1 MVEFELELNQERGW
15 ETLALWSQ
23 PPCEKGELTRF
34 QTVRRSRGFK
44 LFTTAY
50 ELKIL
55 KDAMPAFDVSLQR
68 GRRKKRKSRK
78 QEDERGE

>member
-1 MVEFELELNQERGW
+1 MVKIELELNRERER
-15 ETLALWSQ
+15 ETLDLWSQ
-23 PPCEKGELTRF
+23 PPCEKGELTQY

-55 KDAMPAFDVSLQR
+55 KNAMPACDVSLQR
-68 GRRKKRKSRK
+68 GRKKNRKSRK
-78 QEDERGE
+78 QEDERGK